1 MPKTF
6 GENME
11 KVFEEYN
18 NWAGLNVTQRVEALK
33 DCVKFYEIKTVQF
46 IMTKV
51 VPQRRMS
58 YKKFP
63 VKLEIT
69 TEQVGGRDV
78 SFSDNVVFVVQ
89 TALLADKKQL
99 FYDVAKN
106 TICAVFLNMFS
117 NTSTDPNSKTRFGTL
132 ASGFLATIT
141 SEFGQGTPFEQDM
154 MQSFEMSMSMA
165 TEMTAGE

>member
-1 MPKTF
+1 
-6 GENME
+6 ME

-18 NWAGLNVTQRVEALK
+18 SWGELNVTDRVEALK
-33 DCVKFYEIKTVQF
+33 DCVRFYETKTVQF

-51 VPQRRMS
+51 IAERRMT
-58 YKKFP
+58 YKKTP

-78 SFSDNVVFVVQ
+78 SFSNNQVFVVQ
-89 TALLADKKQL
+89 TALLIDKKQL

-117 NTSTDPNSKTRFGTL
+117 NTSTDPNSKTGFGSL
-132 ASGFLATIT
+132 ASSFLATIT
-141 SEFGQGTPFEQDM
+141 SEFGQGSDFEADM
-154 MQSFEMSMSMA
+154 MQGFEAAMSAAASEMSSA
-165 TEMTAGE
+165 E

>member
-1 MPKTF
+1 
-6 GENME
+6 ME

-18 NWAGLNVTQRVEALK
+18 NWDELDVNARVEALK
-33 DCVKFYEIKTVQF
+33 DCAKFYETKTVQF
-46 IMTKV
+46 IMTRV
-51 VPQRRMS
+51 VAQRRMT
-58 YKKFP
+58 YKKVP

-78 SFSDNVVFVVQ
+78 SFADNQVFVVQ
-89 TALLADKKQL
+89 TALLKDKKQL

-117 NTSTDPNSKTRFGTL
+117 NTSTDPNSKTGFGAL

-141 SEFGQGTPFEQDM
+141 SEFGQGSAFEQDM
-154 MQSFEMSMSMA
+154 MQGFEMAMAMA
-165 TEMTAGE
+165 TEMSTSE